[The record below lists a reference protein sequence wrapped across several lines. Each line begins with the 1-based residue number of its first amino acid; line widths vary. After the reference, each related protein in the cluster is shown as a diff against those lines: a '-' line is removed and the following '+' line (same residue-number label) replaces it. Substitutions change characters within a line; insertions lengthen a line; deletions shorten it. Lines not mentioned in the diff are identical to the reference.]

1 MNETR
6 ALIAAWAFL
15 IGSMAGKA
23 AWDAI
28 RRRRHLR
35 ECERWAATMREIGA
49 KEGNDRLRQIT
60 WMDIDRSLRN
70 PPPN

>member
-1 MNETR
+1 
-6 ALIAAWAFL
+6 
-15 IGSMAGKA
+15 MAGKA